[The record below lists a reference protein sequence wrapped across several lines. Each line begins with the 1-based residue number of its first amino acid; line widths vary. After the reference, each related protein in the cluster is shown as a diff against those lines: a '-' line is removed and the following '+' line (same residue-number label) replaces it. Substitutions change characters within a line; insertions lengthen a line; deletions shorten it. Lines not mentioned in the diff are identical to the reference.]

1 MLIKFF
7 ISAANNG
14 YLNGLANEFNEST
27 NSIRKELNNL
37 SGAGYLLK
45 SKENNRIIYNANTSH
60 PMFEVLQKIVRQHLG
75 LEDIVET
82 VIDRIGDVDQIALTG
97 KYANGID
104 SGNIEIIING
114 LDVNENYLNSIK
126 PKIKKKIADR
136 ILSMGNEKWGTIA
149 KLQKEIDDLRE
160 KDDMMFAFKS
170 KDEKLKFLDEIDQYG
185 NFLEEKYSKI

>member
-1 MLIKFF
+1 MLGSLITSKTRLRMLIKFF
-7 ISAANNG
+7 VSAANNG

-82 VIDRIGDVDQIALTG
+82 VIDRIGNVDQIALTG
-97 KYANGID
+97 KYAMGID
-104 SGNIEIIING
+104 CGNIEIIING
-114 LDVNENYLNSIK
+114 SNVNKEYLENIK
-126 PKIKKKIADR
+126 PKIKKKIGREVSFLLNQRLDSNSI
-136 ILSMGNEKWGTIA
+136 IL
-149 KLQKEIDDLRE
+149 
-160 KDDMMFAFKS
+160 FK
-170 KDEKLKFLDEIDQYG
+170 KTRQ
-185 NFLEEKYSKI
+185 